1 MSYGNERDV
10 EVPAVVEFVRR
21 HVPKAARMSLLDVGA
36 HGSHATYAPLLRELV
51 SRQRYAAIDKIHDP
65 ATEAIVDEWTT
76 GDLIALPIRDR
87 YDAVTCV
94 SVIEHVGIKPWRSDT
109 AKEERLLMFFSLL
122 RIARSAVLLTAP
134 FGHGAVTNEYAC
146 VTPDEL
152 ATWSAIA
159 SLMGFTDP
167 SNAARFYLGEN
178 PQGLQGWREVTHAE
192 ASKRGTAGAPFVVM
206 VMELVRP

>member
-10 EVPAVVEFVRR
+10 EVHAVVEFVRR

-36 HGSHATYAPLLRELV
+36 HGSHATYAPMLRKLV
-51 SRQRYAAIDKIHDP
+51 SGQRYAAIDKIHDP

-159 SLMGFTDP
+159 SLMGF
-167 SNAARFYLGEN
+167 SGSRVRFYLGED
-178 PQGLQGWREVTHAE
+178 PQGSQGWQEVPFVE
-192 ASKRGTAGAPFVVM
+192 ASKRGVAGAPFVVM